1 MGLVKYYAK
10 GQEARP
16 MTVEQLS
23 LFPGES
29 PRAVGPGSDLTEASP
44 LNEAMERFRDHL
56 VQQEYAEN
64 TVKSFLGDLGILER
78 HLEGS
83 PPVGQISTKTL
94 RDYMHWLQHERGK
107 PCSPKSYA
115 RRLTT
120 LKVFFSWL
128 AGLGVLPADPAA
140 PLIHKPV
147 QAPLPRILY
156 DDQVD
161 RVLAATRQMMTGEQL
176 AKDPDPRPHLL
187 VTLILHTGIKKQE
200 CMGIKLAY
208 IDTSNSAGPVVHIRY
223 DNPRM
228 QYKERRLRLPA
239 GWARALAAYRQ
250 AYEPQDFLFPCT
262 ARNLEYVL
270 ANVAKLAGLADGLS
284 FEMLRWTCAVRDFR
298 ARMDPDQLR
307 RKLGLSRISWQETEP
322 KLVRLIAPPLGEEE
336 ESPP

>member
-1 MGLVKYYAK
+1 
-10 GQEARP
+10 

-23 LFPGES
+23 LFPDQALRAEDPHGGLAAES
-29 PRAVGPGSDLTEASP
+29 SLD
-44 LNEAMERFRDHL
+44 EAMGRFRDYML
-56 VQQEYAEN
+56 QQEYAEN
-64 TVKSFLGDLGILER
+64 TIKSFLGDLGILKR
-78 HLEGS
+78 YLKGS
-83 PPVGQISTKTL
+83 PPVSQISTKTL
-94 RDYMHWLQHERGK
+94 QDFMRWLQYERGK

-147 QAPLPRILY
+147 SAPLPRILY

-161 RVLAATRQMMTGEQL
+161 RVLVVTRQMMAGEGPDQ
-176 AKDPDPRPHLL
+176 KPDPRPHLL
-187 VTLILHTGIKKQE
+187 VTLLLETGIKKQE
-200 CMGIKLAY
+200 CMGIKLAH
-208 IDTSNSAGPVVHIRY
+208 IDTSNPAGPVVHIRY

-228 QYKERRLRLPA
+228 QYKERRLRMPPA
-239 GWARALAAYRQ
+239 WARTLAQYRQ
-250 AYEPQDFLFPCT
+250 VYEPQQLLFPCT

-270 ANVAKLAGLADGLS
+270 ANVAKLAGLPDGLS
-284 FEMLRWTCAVRDFR
+284 FEMLRWTCAMRDYR
-298 ARMDPDQLR
+298 ANMDPDQLR
-307 RKLGLSRISWQETEP
+307 RKLGLSQMSWLETEP

>member
-1 MGLVKYYAK
+1 
-10 GQEARP
+10 

-23 LFPGES
+23 LFPDEA
-29 PRAVGPGSDLTEASP
+29 PRAVEPHADLTVGSP
-44 LNEAMERFRDHL
+44 LGVAMERFRDHL

-64 TVKSFLGDLGILER
+64 TVKSFLGDLGILKR
-78 HLEGS
+78 YLEGNPS
-83 PPVGQISTKTL
+83 VGQISTKDL
-94 RDYMHWLQHERGK
+94 QDYMRWLQYERGK

-161 RVLAATRQMMTGEQL
+161 RVLAATRQMMTGEDL
-176 AKDPDPRPHLL
+176 HKKPDPRPYLL
-187 VTLILHTGIKKQE
+187 VTLLLQTGIKKQE
-200 CMGIKLAY
+200 CMGIKLAH
-208 IDTSNSAGPVVHIRY
+208 IDTSNPAGPVVHIRY

-228 QYKERRLRLPA
+228 QYKERRLRLPT
-239 GWARALAAYRQ
+239 GWAQTLAAYRR
-250 AYEPQDFLFPCT
+250 AYEVRDFLFPCT

-284 FEMLRWTCAVRDFR
+284 FEMLRWTCALRDYQ
-298 ARMDPDQLR
+298 ARMDPDRLR
-307 RKLGLSRISWQETEP
+307 RKLGLSQMSWQETEP
-322 KLVRLIAPPLGEEE
+322 KIIRLAEPAL
-336 ESPP
+336 

>member
-1 MGLVKYYAK
+1 
-10 GQEARP
+10 

-23 LFPGES
+23 LFPDEA
-29 PRAVGPGSDLTEASP
+29 PRAVDPYADLTVDSP
-44 LNEAMERFRDHL
+44 LPVAMERFRDHL

-64 TVKSFLGDLGILER
+64 TVKSFLGDLGILKR
-78 HLEGS
+78 YLEGS
-83 PPVGQISTKTL
+83 PPIGQISTKDL
-94 RDYMHWLQHERGK
+94 QDYMHWLQYERGK

-128 AGLGVLPADPAA
+128 ADLGVLPADPAA
-140 PLIHKPV
+140 PLVHKPV
-147 QAPLPRILY
+147 QAPLPRYLY

-161 RVLAATRQMMTGEQL
+161 RVLVATRQMMTGEAL
-176 AKDPDPRPHLL
+176 AKKSDPRPHLL
-187 VTLILHTGIKKQE
+187 VTLLLHTGIKKQE
-200 CMGIKLAY
+200 CMGIKLAH
-208 IDTSNSAGPVVHIRY
+208 IDTSNPAGPVVHIRY

-239 GWARALAAYRQ
+239 GWSQTLAAYRR
-250 AYEPQDFLFPCT
+250 AYEPRDFLFPCT

-270 ANVAKLAGLADGLS
+270 ANVAKLAGLADGVS

-298 ARMDPDQLR
+298 ANMDPDQLR
-307 RKLGLSRISWQETEP
+307 RKLGLSRMSWQETEP

-336 ESPP
+336 EYPPQPSQ